1 VNIQDVL
8 TKEGKGI
15 SLSIAKHANY
25 GSECLMASQE
35 HLQAVLDA
43 LTARLTEALGEN
55 LFSCVLHGDEV
66 RGDPEPNPTDL
77 SAFIILIESTSDAH
91 AAITDAV
98 QGRIRSDP
106 LIVTKREIEQ
116 SLRTFALRLRSISRK
131 YKVLAGADPFE
142 AFDLDEETSQFL
154 LDHSRRDFRSRSA
167 RPAPPLSEKD
177 IRQIDR
183 PLICDNDG
191 WEISSLKA
199 EGIAPS
205 PIAELFA
212 RIRRS
217 DYVGID
223 GLLIARNGLLV
234 AESYFAGFG
243 RSSPHQTRSSFKSAT
258 GLLTGIAIAD
268 GVLAMDDPVAP
279 LLARYYEPKDL
290 CERKRR
296 ITIRNLLQMQAG
308 FDCFEMPG
316 KGPFREDASN
326 KSQDK
331 VAADF
336 DLPML
341 DEPGATWRYCSGCTF
356 LLGVALE
363 SALAQAGS
371 VSLKQYL
378 DDRLLGP
385 LNIANYS
392 MGRTAKGHLSMH
404 GGESMTLRSLAKFG
418 QLILSGGIWN
428 GRQVVPATWISDTL
442 KQGVPT
448 GWSWTNSVGDEPHFQ
463 RPSKYRFKW
472 FQTPM
477 RVMGRDYRLIHTWG
491 NGGQFILA
499 VPELDLLVGI
509 YGSNYDETLIEEQKQ
524 IFHMLYSFI
533 LPAAASG

>member
-1 VNIQDVL
+1 
-8 TKEGKGI
+8 
-15 SLSIAKHANY
+15 
-25 GSECLMASQE
+25 MARSE
-35 HLQAVLDA
+35 HLQAVMDA
-43 LTARLTEALGEN
+43 LTAGLTEALGEN
-55 LFSCVLHGDEV
+55 LFSCVLYGDDV
-66 RGDPEPNPTDL
+66 RGVPAPNPMDL
-77 SAFIILIESTSDAH
+77 SAFIILIESTPNAH
-91 AAITDAV
+91 AAIADAV
-98 QGRIRSDP
+98 QGRIRADP
-106 LIVTKREIEQ
+106 FIVTKRDIDQ
-116 SLRTFALRLRSISRK
+116 SLRTFAVKLRDISRRHM
-131 YKVLAGADPFE
+131 VVAGTDPFE
-142 AFDLDEETSQFL
+142 AFDLDPETLQFL
-154 LDHSRRDFRSRSA
+154 IDHSRRDLRLRSA
-167 RPAPPLSEKD
+167 RPAPSISETD
-177 IRQIDR
+177 IRQIDT
-183 PLICDNDG
+183 PPVCDDDG
-191 WEISSLKA
+191 WEVSRLQA

-205 PIAELFA
+205 PITELFA
-212 RIRRS
+212 RIRRG
-217 DYVGID
+217 DYDGID

-234 AESYFAGFG
+234 AEAYFAGFE
-243 RSSPHQTRSSFKSAT
+243 RSSLHETRSSFKSAT
-258 GLLTGIAIAD
+258 GLLAGIAIAD
-268 GVLAMDDPVAP
+268 DLLALDDPVAP
-279 LLARYYEPKDL
+279 LIARYYEPKDM
-290 CERKRR
+290 CQRKRR

-392 MGRTAKGHLSMH
+392 IGRTAKGHLSMH

-428 GRQVVPATWISDTL
+428 GRQVVPATWIFDTV

-448 GWSWTNSVGDEPHFQ
+448 GWSWTSSVGDEPHLQ
-463 RPSKYRFKW
+463 RPSSYRFNW

-477 RVMGRDYRLIHTWG
+477 QVMGREYRLVHTWG

-499 VPELDLLVGI
+499 VPELNLLVGTT
-509 YGSNYDETLIEEQKQ
+509 GSNCDEDRIEEQKQ